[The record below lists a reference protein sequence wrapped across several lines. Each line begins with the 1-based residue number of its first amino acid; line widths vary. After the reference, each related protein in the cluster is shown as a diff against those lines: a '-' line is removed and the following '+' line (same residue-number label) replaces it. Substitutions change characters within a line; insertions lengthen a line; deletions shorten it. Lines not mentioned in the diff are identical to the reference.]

1 MSDRTL
7 EQLEPNLVWQIFK
20 EITKVPRP
28 SKKETKIRKWV
39 KDWASENNIKIK
51 EDKTGNLLLSKDAAP
66 GCKKFPTLILQAHLD
81 MVCQKQPNVV
91 IDFEK
96 DPINAIVDGDNVR
109 ADGTSLGAD
118 NGIGMAIGLAAL
130 ITPDLKHGP
139 LEILLTVDEETGLTG
154 AFALEAGFFSG
165 KYLLNIDSE
174 EVGKITI
181 SSAGG
186 GGTDFVFNSILENK
200 SKSHKSIKLIIS
212 GLKGGH
218 SGVDIDLPRLNAI
231 KLGID
236 ALLEQQES
244 ILLNSLNAGSV
255 RNAIPRDFECII
267 LVPEKERKNI
277 LKNLKQWRR
286 NTLDIAKISEPGITI
301 DISEVSETQAF
312 NAKTTKAM
320 LNLLLDINHG
330 PLTYSKEI
338 VGLVQTSSNLAV
350 VETSEK
356 KISVHV
362 STRSSVNKELEEV
375 RAKLKEIGKNHGA
388 KVLQDEAYPGWEPN
402 PGAPF
407 LKHVKRIYEE
417 VMDKTIELEAIHGG
431 LECGLFV
438 SLDPELQVTSIGVNI
453 HNAHSPDEY
462 VEIDSVELIWDVV
475 VKIIESM
482 NQLK

>member
-7 EQLEPNLVWQIFK
+7 DDLEPNLVWQMFK

-28 SKKETKIRKWV
+28 SKKEGKIRKWV
-39 KDWASENNIKIK
+39 KNWASKNNIKVK

-81 MVCQKQPNVV
+81 MVCQKQSHIE
-91 IDFEK
+91 IDFEN
-96 DPINAIVDGDNVR
+96 DPINAFVEGDTVR
-109 ADGTSLGAD
+109 AVGTTLGAD

-130 ITPDLKHGP
+130 ISPDLKHGP
-139 LEILLTVDEETGLTG
+139 LEVLLTVDEETGLTG
-154 AFALEAGFFSG
+154 AFALEAGFFGG

-186 GGTDFVFNSILENK
+186 GGTDFVYKSKLENK
-200 SKSHKSIKLIIS
+200 SNHKSIKLTIS

-218 SGVDIDLPRLNAI
+218 SGVDINLPRLNAI

-236 ALLEQQES
+236 ALIMHQDSL
-244 ILLNSLNAGSV
+244 LLNSLNAGSV
-255 RNAIPRDFECII
+255 HNAIPRDFECII

-277 LKNLKQWRR
+277 LRNLKQWRK
-286 NTLDIAKISEPGITI
+286 NTLDIARTSEPEITI
-301 DISEVSETQAF
+301 DISDVTETLAFKSET
-312 NAKTTKAM
+312 TKDV

-350 VETSEK
+350 VETTEK
-356 KISVHV
+356 EISIHV

-375 RAKLKEIGKNHGA
+375 RAKLKEIGMNHGA
-388 KVLQDEAYPGWEPN
+388 KVTQDEAYPGWEPN
-402 PGAPF
+402 PGSPF
-407 LKHVKRIYEE
+407 LKLVKRIYEE
-417 VMDKTIELEAIHGG
+417 VSDSTIELEAIHGG

-462 VEIDSVELIWDVV
+462 VEIESVGIIWDVV
-475 VKIIESM
+475 VKIIENM

>member
-7 EQLEPNLVWQIFK
+7 DDLEPNLVWQIFK

-28 SKKETKIRKWV
+28 SKKEEKIRKWV
-39 KDWASENNIKIK
+39 KNWASKNNIKVK

-66 GCKKFPTLILQAHLD
+66 GCKKFPILILQAHLD
-81 MVCQKQPNVV
+81 MVCQKQSHIE
-91 IDFEK
+91 IDFEN
-96 DPINAIVDGDNVR
+96 DPINAFVEGDTVR
-109 ADGTSLGAD
+109 AEGTSLGAD

-130 ITPDLKHGP
+130 ISPDLKHGP
-139 LEILLTVDEETGLTG
+139 LEVLLTVDEETGLT
-154 AFALEAGFFSG
+154 ADFALESGFFGG

-186 GGTDFVFNSILENK
+186 GGTDFVYKSKLENK
-200 SKSHKSIKLIIS
+200 SNHKSIKLTIS
-212 GLKGGH
+212 GLIGGH

-236 ALLEQQES
+236 ALLKHQDS
-244 ILLNSLNAGSV
+244 LLLNSLNAGSV

-277 LKNLKQWRR
+277 LRNLKQWRK
-286 NTLDIAKISEPGITI
+286 NTLDIARTSEPEITI
-301 DISEVSETQAF
+301 DISDVTETLAF
-312 NAKTTKAM
+312 NSETTKAV

-350 VETSEK
+350 VETTEK
-356 KISVHV
+356 EISVHV
-362 STRSSVNKELEEV
+362 DTRSSVNRELEEV

-388 KVLQDEAYPGWEPN
+388 NVIQNEAYPGWEPN
-402 PGAPF
+402 PAAPF
-407 LKHVKRIYEE
+407 LKHVKNIYEE
-417 VMDKTIELEAIHGG
+417 VMGKTVELEAIHGG

-462 VEIDSVELIWDVV
+462 VEIESVGLIWDVV
-475 VKIIESM
+475 VKLIENM
-482 NQLK
+482 NQIK

>member
-20 EITKVPRP
+20 EFTKVPRP

-277 LKNLKQWRR
+277 QR
-286 NTLDIAKISEPGITI
+286 
-301 DISEVSETQAF
+301 
-312 NAKTTKAM
+312 
-320 LNLLLDINHG
+320 
-330 PLTYSKEI
+330 
-338 VGLVQTSSNLAV
+338 
-350 VETSEK
+350 
-356 KISVHV
+356 
-362 STRSSVNKELEEV
+362 
-375 RAKLKEIGKNHGA
+375 
-388 KVLQDEAYPGWEPN
+388 
-402 PGAPF
+402 
-407 LKHVKRIYEE
+407 
-417 VMDKTIELEAIHGG
+417 
-431 LECGLFV
+431 
-438 SLDPELQVTSIGVNI
+438 
-453 HNAHSPDEY
+453 
-462 VEIDSVELIWDVV
+462 
-475 VKIIESM
+475 
-482 NQLK
+482 

>member
-7 EQLEPNLVWQIFK
+7 DDLEPNLVWQIFK

-28 SKKETKIRKWV
+28 SKKEGKIRKWV
-39 KDWASENNIKIK
+39 INWASKNNIKVK

-66 GCKKFPTLILQAHLD
+66 GCKKIPILILQAHLD
-81 MVCQKQPNVV
+81 MVCQKQSHIE
-91 IDFEK
+91 IDFEN
-96 DPINAIVDGDNVR
+96 DPINAFVEGDTVR
-109 ADGTSLGAD
+109 AEGTSLGAD

-130 ITPDLKHGP
+130 ISPDLKHGP
-139 LEILLTVDEETGLTG
+139 LEVLLTVDEETGLTG
-154 AFALEAGFFSG
+154 AFALEAGFFNG

-186 GGTDFVFNSILENK
+186 GGTDFVYKSKLENK
-200 SKSHKSIKLIIS
+200 SNHKGIKLTIS

-236 ALLEQQES
+236 ALLEHQDS
-244 ILLNSLNAGSV
+244 LLLNSLNAGSV

-277 LKNLKQWRR
+277 LKNLKQWKK
-286 NTLDIAKISEPGITI
+286 NTLDIARTSEPEITI
-301 DISEVSETQAF
+301 DISDVTETLAF
-312 NAKTTKAM
+312 NSETTKAA

-338 VGLVQTSSNLAV
+338 VGLVQTSSNLAL
-350 VETSEK
+350 VETTEK
-356 KISVHV
+356 EISIHV

-375 RAKLKEIGKNHGA
+375 RAKLKDIGINHGA
-388 KVLQDEAYPGWEPN
+388 KVTQDEAYPGWEPN
-402 PGAPF
+402 PGSPF
-407 LKHVKRIYEE
+407 LKHVKKIYEE
-417 VMDKTIELEAIHGG
+417 VSDSTIELEAIHGG

-462 VEIDSVELIWDVV
+462 VEIESVGIIWDVV
-475 VKIIESM
+475 VKIIENM

>member
-7 EQLEPNLVWQIFK
+7 DDLEPNLVWQIFK

-28 SKKETKIRKWV
+28 SKKEGKIRKWV
-39 KDWASENNIKIK
+39 INWASKNNIKVK

-66 GCKKFPTLILQAHLD
+66 GCKKFPILILQAHLD
-81 MVCQKQPNVV
+81 MVCQKQSHIE
-91 IDFEK
+91 IDFEN
-96 DPINAIVDGDNVR
+96 DPINAFVEGDTVR
-109 ADGTSLGAD
+109 AEGTSLGAD

-130 ITPDLKHGP
+130 ISPDLKHGP
-139 LEILLTVDEETGLTG
+139 LEVLLTVDEETGLTG
-154 AFALEAGFFSG
+154 AFALEAGFFGG

-186 GGTDFVFNSILENK
+186 GGTDFVYKLKLENK
-200 SKSHKSIKLIIS
+200 SNHKSIKLTIS

-236 ALLEQQES
+236 ALLEHQDS
-244 ILLNSLNAGSV
+244 LLLNSLNAGSV

-277 LKNLKQWRR
+277 LRNLKQWKK
-286 NTLDIAKISEPGITI
+286 NTLDIARTSEPEITI
-301 DISEVSETQAF
+301 DISDVTETLAF
-312 NAKTTKAM
+312 NSETTKAA

-338 VGLVQTSSNLAV
+338 VGLVQTSSNLAL
-350 VETSEK
+350 VETTEK
-356 KISVHV
+356 EISIHV

-375 RAKLKEIGKNHGA
+375 RAKLKDIGMNHGA
-388 KVLQDEAYPGWEPN
+388 KVTQDEAYPGWEPN
-402 PGAPF
+402 PGSPF
-407 LKHVKRIYEE
+407 LKHVKKIYEE
-417 VMDKTIELEAIHGG
+417 VSDSTIELEAIHGG

-462 VEIDSVELIWDVV
+462 VEIESVGIIWDVV
-475 VKIIESM
+475 VKIIENM

>member
-1 MSDRTL
+1 
-7 EQLEPNLVWQIFK
+7 
-20 EITKVPRP
+20 
-28 SKKETKIRKWV
+28 
-39 KDWASENNIKIK
+39 
-51 EDKTGNLLLSKDAAP
+51 
-66 GCKKFPTLILQAHLD
+66 
-81 MVCQKQPNVV
+81 
-91 IDFEK
+91 
-96 DPINAIVDGDNVR
+96 
-109 ADGTSLGAD
+109 
-118 NGIGMAIGLAAL
+118 IGMAIGLAAL

-139 LEILLTVDEETGLTG
+139 LEVLLTVDEETGLTG
-154 AFALEAGFFSG
+154 ALALEAGFFSG

-186 GGTDFVFNSILENK
+186 GGTDFVFNSKLENK
-200 SKSHKSIKLIIS
+200 SKHKSIKLTIS

-231 KLGID
+231 KLGVD
-236 ALLEQQES
+236 ALLEHQDTL
-244 ILLNSLNAGSV
+244 LLNSLNAGSV
-255 RNAIPRDFECII
+255 SNAIPRDFVCII

-277 LKNLKQWRR
+277 LKNLNQWIK
-286 NTLDIAKISEPGITI
+286 NTLDIARTSEPGVSI
-301 DISEVSETQAF
+301 DISDVSETLAF
-312 NAKTTKAM
+312 NSETTKAV

-350 VETSEK
+350 VQTIDK

-375 RAKLKEIGKNHGA
+375 RAKLKEIGLNYGA
-388 KVLQDEAYPGWEPN
+388 KVIQDEAYPGWEPN

-407 LKHVKRIYEE
+407 LKLVKSIYEE

-462 VEIDSVELIWDVV
+462 VEIESVGLIWDVV
-475 VKIIESM
+475 VKIIEHM

>member
-7 EQLEPNLVWQIFK
+7 DDLEPNLVWQIFK

-28 SKKETKIRKWV
+28 SKKEGKIRKWV
-39 KDWASENNIKIK
+39 INWASKNNIKVK

-66 GCKKFPTLILQAHLD
+66 GCKKFPILILQAHLD
-81 MVCQKQPNVV
+81 MVCQKQSHIE
-91 IDFEK
+91 IDFEN
-96 DPINAIVDGDNVR
+96 DPINAFVEGDTVR
-109 ADGTSLGAD
+109 AEGTSLGAD

-130 ITPDLKHGP
+130 ISPDLKHGP
-139 LEILLTVDEETGLTG
+139 LEVLLTVDEETGLTG
-154 AFALEAGFFSG
+154 AFALEAGFFGG

-186 GGTDFVFNSILENK
+186 SETDFVYKLKLENK
-200 SKSHKSIKLIIS
+200 SNHKSIKLTIS

-236 ALLEQQES
+236 ALLEHQDS
-244 ILLNSLNAGSV
+244 LLLNSLNAGSV

-277 LKNLKQWRR
+277 LRNLKQWKK
-286 NTLDIAKISEPGITI
+286 NTLDIARTSEPEITI
-301 DISEVSETQAF
+301 DISDVTETLAF
-312 NAKTTKAM
+312 NSETTKAA

-338 VGLVQTSSNLAV
+338 VGLVQTSSNLAL
-350 VETSEK
+350 VETTEK
-356 KISVHV
+356 EISIHV

-375 RAKLKEIGKNHGA
+375 RAKLKDIGMNHGA
-388 KVLQDEAYPGWEPN
+388 KVTQDEAYPGWEPN
-402 PGAPF
+402 PGSPF
-407 LKHVKRIYEE
+407 LKHVKKIYEE
-417 VMDKTIELEAIHGG
+417 VSDSTIELEAIHGG

-462 VEIDSVELIWDVV
+462 VEIESVGIIWDVV
-475 VKIIESM
+475 VKIIENM

>member
-20 EITKVPRP
+20 EITKVPRL
-28 SKKETKIRKWV
+28 SKKEAKIRKWV
-39 KDWASENNIKIK
+39 KNWASKNNIKIK
-51 EDKTGNLLLSKDAAP
+51 EDKTGNLLLSKDAAA

-96 DPINAIVDGDNVR
+96 DPINAFVEGDTVR

-139 LEILLTVDEETGLTG
+139 LEVLLTVDEETGLTG
-154 AFALEAGFFSG
+154 ALALEAGFFSG

-186 GGTDFVFNSILENK
+186 GGTDFVFNSKLENK
-200 SKSHKSIKLIIS
+200 SKHKSIKLTIS

-231 KLGID
+231 KLGVD
-236 ALLEQQES
+236 ALLEHQDTL
-244 ILLNSLNAGSV
+244 LLNSLNAGSV
-255 RNAIPRDFECII
+255 SNAIPRDFVCII

-277 LKNLKQWRR
+277 LKNLNQWIK
-286 NTLDIAKISEPGITI
+286 NTLDIARTSEPGVSI
-301 DISEVSETQAF
+301 DISDVSETLAF
-312 NAKTTKAM
+312 NSETTKAV

-350 VETSEK
+350 VQTIDK

-375 RAKLKEIGKNHGA
+375 RAKLKEIGLNYGA
-388 KVLQDEAYPGWEPN
+388 KVIQDEAYPGWEPN

-407 LKHVKRIYEE
+407 LKLVKSIYEE

-462 VEIDSVELIWDVV
+462 VEIESVGLIWDVV
-475 VKIIESM
+475 VKIIEHM